1 MIYVK
6 TVFSVPYLRGDI
18 VTKNHLNLLV
28 LDPLA
33 IKSCAIESRD
43 IELFKKSNESF

>member
-1 MIYVK
+1 MK
-6 TVFSVPYLRGDI
+6 TVFPVPYLRGGI
-18 VTKNHLNLLV
+18 VSKNVPNLLV

-43 IELFKKSNESF
+43 IELSKKSNESF